1 MVHSSRTSAT
11 TSSRTSSTTHKS
23 LRWIPV
29 CCSASVRGSHIR
41 MYLWPSGVHRCN
53 RVLRSAYQCS
63 PFRILLTELTKFLTK
78 ECSLIWP
85 LSSRVISVIMF
96 FDICRDEVIQLWILE
111 FFISSWNMA
120 FLLTITVV
128 VSWSWSC
135 SNTCSSASGYILI
148 AIFLL
153 RDFF

>member
-1 MVHSSRTSAT
+1 MVHCSRASAT
-11 TSSRTSSTTHKS
+11 TSSRTSLTTHKS
-23 LRWIPV
+23 PRWSPV

-41 MYLWPSGVHRCN
+41 MYLRPSGVHRCN
-53 RVLRSAYQCS
+53 CILRSAYQRS

-85 LSSRVISVIMF
+85 LLSRVISVIMF
-96 FDICRDEVIQLWILE
+96 FHICCDEVIRLWSLD
-111 FFISSWNMA
+111 FFISSWNTA
-120 FLLTITVV
+120 FLFTITVV
-128 VSWSWSC
+128 VSRSWSC
-135 SNTCSSASGYILI
+135 SNTCSSASGYVLI